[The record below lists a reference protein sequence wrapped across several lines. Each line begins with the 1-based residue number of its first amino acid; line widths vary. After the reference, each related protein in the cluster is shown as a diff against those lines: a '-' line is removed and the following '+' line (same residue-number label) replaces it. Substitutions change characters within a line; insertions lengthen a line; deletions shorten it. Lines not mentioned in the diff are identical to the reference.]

1 MQKVAPSGFPVLN
14 MLNTR
19 YFIFPLQGG
28 KTVPIQNPYTLGN
41 AWFVNEVQYVDNANE
56 EIDALHRIDPAKTAV
71 VDKKFSKIGG

>member
-1 MQKVAPSGFPVLN
+1 

-19 YFIFPLQGG
+19 YFIFPLQDG

-56 EIDALHRIDPAKTAV
+56 EIDALHRIDPAKRL
-71 VDKKFSKIGG
+71 S